1 MCTVIPYK
9 DSVRVFKFIYVYE
22 CFVYVYVCAP
32 CSCLVR
38 AKARRGVEH
47 PGTAVTDS
55 CELPCGCREFEP
67 RSSGRAAVLLAAELS
82 LAPVGV
88 YLIH

>member
-1 MCTVIPYK
+1 M
-9 DSVRVFKFIYVYE
+9 
-22 CFVYVYVCAP
+22 YVCAS

-55 CELPCGCREFEP
+55 CGLPCGCREIEP
-67 RSSGRAAVLLAAELS
+67 RSSGREAVLLAAELC

-88 YLIH
+88 YLMYLPAVLNFVAELRFGF